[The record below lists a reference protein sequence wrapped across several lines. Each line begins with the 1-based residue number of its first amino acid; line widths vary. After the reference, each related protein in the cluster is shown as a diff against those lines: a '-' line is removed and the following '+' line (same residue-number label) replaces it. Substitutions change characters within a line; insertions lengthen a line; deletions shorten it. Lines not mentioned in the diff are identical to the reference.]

1 MSTGEQSGVDPD
13 DARLQ
18 EELVAVN
25 REYEERF
32 GFTYI
37 VRAAGRSGEEML
49 ALARERLGN
58 DLATER
64 EVAAAQQREISRLR
78 LRRMLCLPEEEE

>member
-1 MSTGEQSGVDPD
+1 MSTTEQSGVDPD
-13 DARLQ
+13 DSGIRA
-18 EELVAVN
+18 ELVEVN
-25 REYEERF
+25 RAYEERF

-49 ALARERLGN
+49 ALARQRLSN
-58 DLATER
+58 DPATER
-64 EVAAAQQREISRLR
+64 EVAAGQQREITRLR